1 MNKSLYKGKYHITP
15 EDLQPACQN
24 DREETIKYE
33 HSVWKD
39 IRNAFLENKA
49 GVVCLIFLAL
59 IVLASCMAPL
69 SKYDPNVIDSSAKL
83 LGISS
88 EHWLGTDN
96 YGRDYF
102 TRILY
107 GTQVSLMVGFCSM
120 AIAVIFGTIIGT
132 VAGYLE
138 GVADTVLMRLT
149 DVFLSLPAYLVAL
162 VLKMLMEPTLT
173 TLILVLSLFAWPS
186 VARITR
192 AQTMTLKHRDF
203 VTASRNLGAGNL
215 RIIFYH
221 IIPNMINSICVAA
234 TLSIAG
240 AILAESFLSYLG
252 LGVQIPRAS
261 LGSMLQEAQG
271 YLLNKPMLAVIPGL
285 LILLTVLSF
294 NVVGDVLQK
303 AFEPKMNK

>member
-1 MNKSLYKGKYHITP
+1 MNEEVQMRYQITM
-15 EDLQPACQN
+15 EDMEPVTAMN
-24 DREETIKYE
+24 EEQEVAYV

-39 IRNAFLENKA
+39 IGNSFKENKIGA
-49 GVVCLIFLAL
+49 VCLVFLIFITVCAC
-59 IVLASCMAPL
+59 LASFTR
-69 SKYDPNVIDSSAKL
+69 YDANAIDGTARL
-83 LGISS
+83 LGFSK
-88 EHWLGTDN
+88 EHWLGTDD

-102 TRILY
+102 TRLLY
-107 GTQVSLMVGFCSM
+107 GTQVSLMVGFASM
-120 AIAVIFGTIIGT
+120 LIAVTAGTVIGT
-132 VAGYLE
+132 VAGYME
-138 GVADTVLMRLT
+138 GIVDSVLMRFT

-162 VLKMLMEPTLT
+162 VIKMLMEPTLT

-186 VARITR
+186 VARVTR
-192 AQTMTLKHRDF
+192 AQTMSLKHRDF
-203 VTASRNLGAGNL
+203 VIASRNLGAGNL
-215 RIIFYH
+215 KVIFWH
-221 IIPNMINSICVAA
+221 IIPNMLNYICVSA

-271 YLLNKPMLAVIPGL
+271 NFLNKPFLAVIPGV

-294 NVVGDVLQK
+294 NVIGDILQR